1 MDNPRDLDAPGPFEA
16 RYLAFLETIT
26 HLRPSLHRY
35 CSRMTGS
42 VMDGEDVVQDALF
55 HAYRKLDTFDDNR
68 PLAPWLFRIAHNR
81 CIDFL
86 RRRKV
91 RAEAE
96 VAALGPDRVMPV
108 DPPGRALGHAVEH
121 LVLTLPPKERACVLL
136 KDVFE
141 YSLEEI
147 AELAGSTVGGVKAA
161 LKRGRSK
168 LATLPESGAPPR
180 EKNKDKDVAQL
191 LRLYVER
198 FNRHDWDGLRDLISA
213 DARLRV
219 ADRFLGRVADS
230 PYFGNYERWRVPWR
244 LAVGEVDGEPVIII
258 HLCRDPDGWQPEGI
272 VRLDVTDGRIMRIRD
287 YLHCPWILSAAISVI
302 AGQPLPN

>member
-1 MDNPRDLDAPGPFEA
+1 MGDHISPAGGFDA
-16 RYLAFLETIT
+16 RYVAFLETISQ
-26 HLRPSLHRY
+26 LRPSLHRY
-35 CSRMTGS
+35 CSRMTGP
-42 VMDGEDVVQDALF
+42 VRDGEDVVQTALF
-55 HAYRKLDTFDDNR
+55 HAYRRLDTFDDNR
-68 PLAPWLFRIAHNR
+68 PLARWLFRIAHNR

-91 RAEAE
+91 RTEAE
-96 VAALGPDRVMPV
+96 TAALGPDRVMPV
-108 DPPGRALGHAVEH
+108 DPPARALGHAVEH

-136 KDVFE
+136 TDVFE
-141 YSLEEI
+141 YSLEQI
-147 AELAGSTVGGVKAA
+147 ADLAGSTVVRVKAA

-244 LAVGEVDGEPVIII
+244 LAVGAGDGVPAIIVI
-258 HLCRDPDGWQPEGI
+258 LPRTPDWWQPQ
-272 VRLDVTDGRIMRIRD
+272 RLV
-287 YLHCPWILSAAISVI
+287 P
-302 AGQPLPN
+302 